1 MNPHCAFIPAA
12 LAIGLSACDGPA
24 CTNRNPVFDRASYS
38 SQEYQQE
45 LADRINRIGMDK
57 LSYWLD
63 AYVQE
68 HGNEYILVDVRHD
81 SLCAM
86 AMIRVKDWDKI
97 EGVKRTKGVSYKG
110 AELRGLTFS
119 VINDSSGVEFIY
131 RTLDRIVD

>member
-1 MNPHCAFIPAA
+1 
-12 LAIGLSACDGPA
+12 
-24 CTNRNPVFDRASYS
+24 
-38 SQEYQQE
+38 
-45 LADRINRIGMDK
+45 MDK

-63 AYVQE
+63 AYVRE

-81 SLCAM
+81 SLCAT